1 MKKLILGLT
10 IGILFVSCQKTKI
23 DTEVSITKS
32 QSNSVFG
39 DKDWRLVSVLTTP
52 AIWDLDGDGKKDS
65 ELISTLQGDEKMKI
79 LRFTSDGKVLAK
91 EMTSL
96 VKGNVNEPQ
105 QIGIW
110 KSDPTSNSITWIRS
124 DGTVIEAKAKVVSEN
139 MIKLICKS
147 GKTEIIYTLLN

>member
-1 MKKLILGLT
+1 MKKLILGIT
-10 IGILFVSCQKTKI
+10 ITILFVSCQKTKI
-23 DTEVSITKS
+23 ETEVSIA

-39 DKDWRLVSVLTTP
+39 DKDWRLVSVFTTP

-91 EMTSL
+91 ETSSL
-96 VKGNVNEPQ
+96 ENSNANKLQ

-110 KSDPTSNSITWIRS
+110 KSDPISNSITWIRS
-124 DGTVIEAKAKVVSEN
+124 EGTAIEAKAEVVSEN
-139 MIKLICKS
+139 MIRLICKS
-147 GKTEIIYTLLN
+147 EKTEIIYTLLN